1 MAKRT
6 TTSKPAAT
14 RAATISRIFDI
25 AREGMANDLW
35 IISQIKGSVP
45 EALKDHRAAFIAGR
59 VVAELFSRV
68 NDPDAAKASAMAL
81 VELPNS
87 KAKAAKRRTKAQDD
101 VVNAARMAW
110 SRLLAKAGIVSPNA
124 GAGNRNQKRKAQKP
138 ALIVEAPKAPVIPT
152 IANEDDWRGELLA
165 EIERLEALLKKNAG
179 NMPLWQR
186 KPFADFVKAG
196 REALK
201 AGKPEAKPLASKP
214 KAEA

>member
-1 MAKRT
+1 MAKRI
-6 TTSKPAAT
+6 TTSKPTKLAAT

-35 IISQIKGSVP
+35 IISQIKGSIP

-68 NDPDAAKASAMAL
+68 NDPDAAKASALAL

-110 SRLLAKAGIVSPNA
+110 SRLLAKAGIVAPSAN
-124 GAGNRNQKRKAQKP
+124 AGNRNQKRKP
-138 ALIVEAPKAPVIPT
+138 ALIVEAPKAPVVPT